1 MATTSLSRT
10 SIFSQPREVERELK
24 FAQSKLHDA
33 IFDEDEEAIAAL
45 KRQVLRLEMLK
56 ELNERYDTDF

>member
-1 MATTSLSRT
+1 MTEAKTSL
-10 SIFSQPREVERELK
+10 FAPPREVERELK

-33 IFDEDEEAIAAL
+33 IFDENEEAIAAL